1 MSRRTKNRT
10 LPRHMPKSKSE
21 TPHPYHQ
28 RRTRGFIL
36 NHSPRASGSTT
47 ACHTVMFDA
56 ETMKIFIKGAAIAIG
71 GAIPALAIGMIV
83 SKAMESIGRNPESAG
98 KLFVPMLLG
107 AAFAEA
113 IAIYTLVVVF
123 TL

>member
-1 MSRRTKNRT
+1 M
-10 LPRHMPKSKSE
+10 M
-21 TPHPYHQ
+21 
-28 RRTRGFIL
+28 
-36 NHSPRASGSTT
+36 
-47 ACHTVMFDA
+47 DA
-56 ETMKIFIKGAAIAIG
+56 ESLTLVVKGGTMAIG
-71 GAIPALAIGMIV
+71 GMFPALAIGKIV

-113 IAIYTLVVVF
+113 IAIYSLVVVF